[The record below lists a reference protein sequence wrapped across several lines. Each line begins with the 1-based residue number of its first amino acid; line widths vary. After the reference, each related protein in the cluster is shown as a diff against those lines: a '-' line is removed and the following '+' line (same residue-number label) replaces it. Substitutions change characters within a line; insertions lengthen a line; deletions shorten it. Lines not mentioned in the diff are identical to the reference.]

1 MPRNNK
7 NVVAI
12 QGTAIKATGTYIIP
26 VLIDDTLCLKFSE
39 QADSKWGKMLGYSTL
54 QRVLDNAEAIKRIM
68 GANDANTIKEQAE
81 SAAIAVNSA
90 AIAPLQNDGTIS
102 QMAVMAYLT
111 EKYGFDAKKA
121 NDFSTNSAAIQEAQ
135 TFYAAQKTNVA
146 PSPLESFEQAKA
158 NAAHVSAAPSTAHA
172 AKKDAKEN
180 TPQVRE
186 IVAKSVA
193 TQNVVT
199 GDVFQ
204 SFVRKYPY
212 GTSTDKIAQKD
223 WKALTE
229 EEIKAYRAGTM
240 KAWDAGMQS
249 NDNATV
255 KDATPKAEKPKKGER
270 MPIQYSVRVRDAAGN
285 ANENVNVGTV
295 KQDIYVSLNGK
306 KLVTNI
312 LRDGKPFKADYIV
325 ATYPGDP
332 NANHKYAQA
341 VRDGYITEL

>member
-1 MPRNNK
+1 MPKNK
-7 NVVAI
+7 NFVAI

-26 VLIDDTLCLKFSE
+26 VLIDDTLCLKFAE
-39 QADSKWGKMLGYSTL
+39 QADSKWGKTLGYSTL

-68 GANDANTIKEQAE
+68 GVTDANTIKAQAT
-81 SAAIAVNSA
+81 SAAIVVNSA
-90 AIAPLQNDGTIS
+90 ALAPMIADGTIS

-111 EKYGFDAKKA
+111 EKYGFDAKQA
-121 NDFSTNSAAIQEAQ
+121 NDFSTNEAAISEA
-135 TFYAAQKTNVA
+135 TAFYAAQKANVA
-146 PSPLESFEQAKA
+146 PSPVESFEQAKK
-158 NAAHVSAAPSTAHA
+158 NAAHVSATPSTFHA
-172 AKKDAKEN
+172 AKRDAKEN

-186 IVAKSVA
+186 IVATSTAKQA
-193 TQNVVT
+193 IVT
-199 GDVFQ
+199 GDVYQ
-204 SFVRKYPY
+204 AFVNKYPY
-212 GTSTDKIAQKD
+212 GTSTDKITQKD
-223 WKALTE
+223 WNALTK
-229 EEIKAYRAGTM
+229 EEIDAYRAGTM
-240 KAWDAGMQS
+240 RAWDAKMQS

-255 KDATPKAEKPKKGER
+255 KDATPQADKPKKGER

-285 ANENVNVGTV
+285 ANENVNVGTI